1 MSVYPEA
8 LAEHLEG
15 GATTVCH
22 CWWLMRRDGVTKGF
36 TDHDRP
42 LTVDGT
48 SFQPLTGFSATEAR
62 DTLGLAVDTVDLEGA
77 LSSDEIDEADIQ
89 AGRYDDATVE
99 TLLVNWAD
107 PQQFAR
113 LRVATI
119 GTITRRDGAFV
130 AELKSRMHQLDQ
142 VNGRVVTRLC
152 DAELGDARCRF
163 DLDQPGFSAPGAV
176 LSVTTPE
183 ILSVSGLG
191 GFRPGWFSL
200 GRVEWTSGSLAGA
213 RSFVEVHAKVA
224 ESVELSL
231 RLADGPSPE
240 AGDRFVIRAG
250 CDKAFA
256 TCKAKFNNPLNFQ
269 GFPHLPGN
277 DAAYGHVVD
286 GGIFDGAPL
295 VP

>member
-1 MSVYPEA
+1 VSVYPEA

-22 CWWLMRRDGVTKGF
+22 CWRLTRRDGTTKGF

-62 DTLGLAVDTVDLEGA
+62 DTLGLAVDTVDIEGA

-99 TLLVNWAD
+99 TLLVNWAE

-130 AELKSRMHQLDQ
+130 AELKSRMHRLDQ

-152 DAELGDARCRF
+152 NAELGDGRCRF
-163 DLDQPGFSAPGAV
+163 DLDQPAFSAAGSV

-183 ILSVSGLG
+183 ILRVSGLN
-191 GFRPGWFSL
+191 GFQPGWFAL
-200 GRVEWTSGSLAGA
+200 GWIEWTSGAITGA
-213 RSFVEVHAKVA
+213 RSFVEVHTKVA
-224 ESVELSL
+224 GTVELAL
-231 RLADGPSPE
+231 RPAEGPSAE
-240 AGDRFVIRAG
+240 VGDGFVISAG

-256 TCKAKFNNPLNFQ
+256 TCKAKFSNALNFQ

-286 GGIFDGAPL
+286 GAIFDGAPL